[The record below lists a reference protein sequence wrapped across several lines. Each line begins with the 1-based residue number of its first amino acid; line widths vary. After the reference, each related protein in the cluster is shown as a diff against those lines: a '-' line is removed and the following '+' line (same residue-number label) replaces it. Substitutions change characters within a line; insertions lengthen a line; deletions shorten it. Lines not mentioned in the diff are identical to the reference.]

1 MSPTNS
7 LGETDAPPGGSTRRR
22 SHSAWAIA
30 TLSALTLAF
39 YFGLWIP
46 DQVVIKRDAFRFH
59 LPMKQY
65 LLERMTAGELPQ
77 WFPYDGLG
85 SPFIAAAATGL
96 FHPFT
101 ALYFLL
107 PAADAYRASA
117 LLSCF
122 LAATGAFLLGCR
134 LGYSPAGSL
143 VAGLAFALS
152 GYVASLTEN
161 IVYLYS
167 ICALPLFCAALE
179 KALMASRAW
188 TVAPAVVWATV
199 FLIGDV
205 QTGYYYGFIGIIWTW
220 GRVPGRRLEGFL
232 RLALTSVL
240 AALLAAVQIGPAA
253 AVFASSSRTQPD
265 LFHAQAVAWSTHPLR
280 LLTVLASPIGGT
292 ADPSQVGR
300 YFFGNPNLLGMWAES
315 LYLGLPVT
323 GLALLG
329 AWRRPDLRPFVILGG
344 FALVLALGR
353 YGGLYEVLFH
363 VVPLW
368 SAFRYPEKFMG
379 IVSFSLAMLAGAGS
393 DALREG
399 RGRPHPWFGAAA
411 LCGGAWLGLR
421 GEGMSLWTAA
431 QFGAPETLARE
442 VCLSAATAFFF
453 SAIATGGLWLI
464 LLARRKAWLRNSQC
478 LAALVAI
485 VTLDLVRA
493 NLPAYHTA
501 PSELV
506 TFTPAFAQAMTTRD
520 TAPSLGRF
528 RFISINESRL
538 AAPVALRQSLGH
550 EADNVERRQALALEH
565 NAPFHLEAALT
576 YFPVHSAAF
585 ETMFIKKPRVETA
598 ARFNVTYFIGH
609 RVRVQD
615 PRFAQGLVA
624 ELLDYDLALFRNPI
638 PAKPRAYLSL
648 KPERAASQ
656 PDPVTLIARPDFQNG
671 EVDVIETAAATLPGP
686 VASGEVTIEQYAPEK
701 VRIRVDTP
709 REGVLVLLDSYAA
722 GWHATLEN
730 GEQIPIMRANAL
742 VRAVVV
748 PAGSHAVTFT
758 YRTPLLAAGAWM
770 SALGVAAC
778 LAMTVS
784 AHVGR
789 PRRDTPVRG

>member
-1 MSPTNS
+1 M
-7 LGETDAPPGGSTRRR
+7 
-22 SHSAWAIA
+22 A

-65 LLERMTAGELPQ
+65 LVERMTAGELPQ

-85 SPFIAAAATGL
+85 SPFIAATATGL

-107 PAADAYRASA
+107 PAPDAYRASA

-152 GYVASLTEN
+152 GYVVSLTEN

-188 TVAPAVVWATV
+188 TVAPAVIWATV
-199 FLIGDV
+199 VLNGDV

-232 RLALTSVL
+232 RLALAGVL
-240 AALLAAVQIGPAA
+240 AALLAAVQVGPAA

-280 LLTVLASPIGGT
+280 LLTVFASPIGGT

-329 AWRRPDLRPFVILGG
+329 AWRRPDLRPFVVLGG

-363 VVPLW
+363 VVPFW

-399 RGRPHPWFGAAA
+399 LGRPHPWLGAAA

-442 VCLSAATAFFF
+442 VCLSAATAFLF
-453 SAIATGGLWLI
+453 SAFAAWGMWLI
-464 LLARRKAWLRNSQC
+464 ILVKRKTRLSEAAFAVTVVSILA
-478 LAALVAI
+478 
-485 VTLDLVRA
+485 LDLGRP
-493 NLPAYHTA
+493 NIQAYHTA
-501 PSELV
+501 SAEFA
-506 TFTPAFAQAMTTRD
+506 TFIPPFAQAIS
-520 TAPSLGRF
+520 ALEPGSPLGRF
-528 RFISINESRL
+528 RIVSISESRL
-538 AAPVALRQSLGH
+538 AMPDPLRQILGYD
-550 EADNVERRQALALEH
+550 AQNVERRQALDLEH
-565 NAPFHLEAALT
+565 NAQFHLEAALT

-598 ARFNVTYFIGH
+598 TRFNVTYFIGH

-615 PRFAQGLVA
+615 PRFSQGLVA

-686 VASGEVTIEQYAPEK
+686 VASGEVAIEQYAPEK

-722 GWHATLEN
+722 GWRATLEN

-758 YRTPLLAAGAWM
+758 YQTPLLAAGAWM
-770 SALGVAAC
+770 SALGVAVC
-778 LAMTVS
+778 LAMTVR
-784 AHVGR
+784 AHAGR
-789 PRRDTPVRG
+789 PRRNTPVRG